1 MIALPFIVGALII
14 LLVVVSSLGI
24 LNRLFPSSDADLLK
38 QVQDND
44 ANYLLASYRS
54 TMPSAAPTPSGNW
67 LSTLLGSL
75 LGLFL
80 VGVLLQVGVGL
91 WIDENWFS
99 HLGYGQVWW
108 LNRAAPWG
116 LAAIVFGG
124 MALWLGLNL
133 RLAWPDARRPWR
145 GLVVVLISG
154 AVAAVAMAHWFTFLV
169 ALFERQ
175 VGSTD
180 PILQRDVSF
189 YLFRLPLELQ
199 LQQWGWRVTLLTLC
213 LVAVCYGFRLQKLST
228 AAQPPLGRIA
238 QRHLLGLGSLM
249 LWFQALGHWLDRYR
263 LMYSSRGSFA
273 GANYTD
279 VQAQMPADGLLTA
292 IAAVSALAL
301 LYLALFNP
309 ELGYLKLAGRKN
321 EWHWRPWQITG
332 LLLIL
337 GGYGLVAVGAGV
349 IYPDLVQRIAVV
361 PNELERDRPYIE
373 HNIAF
378 TRAGYNLSEV
388 DVQSF
393 QVKDDLTPESLTR
406 NTATLKNIRLWDN
419 EPLLAAYRQLQ
430 EIRPYYQFPSVD
442 VDRYPIAGDL
452 RQVMH
457 SARELDYSL
466 IPERARTWVNDHFFY
481 THGYGLALSPVNVVT
496 RVGLPDFFIQDIP
509 PRPTS
514 EAAAEAFPIDNPAI
528 YFGELTDIDVFVNT
542 NAQELDYPKEEANIY
557 ATYQGEGG
565 LSIGALWQ
573 RLFYAWHFGDWQ
585 ILLSQEFT
593 PESRFL
599 FRRQIM
605 ERVET
610 LAPFLQYD
618 HDPYLVIADGGLYW
632 MLDAYTTSRY
642 YPYSEPTPS
651 GDLNYIRNAV
661 KVVVD
666 AYNGSV
672 DFYLADPSDP
682 IIETYQR
689 IYPSLFKPLA
699 DMSAELRSH
708 IRYPTDLFQVQTQ
721 QYATYHMSD
730 AQVFYNKEDLW
741 QIPDQIRQVDSP
753 GGEGNTSDWLLNP
766 TLPGPAPTSQ
776 PMPPHYLILELSS
789 IDATANPSRSAEFV
803 LLSAFTPVNKQNL
816 IAWMAGRCDGEEYG
830 KLLVYQFS
838 RESLVFG
845 PQQVEARISQNP
857 IISEQISLWNQ
868 QGSRVN
874 RGSLLII
881 PVEQSLL
888 YVQPL
893 YLEAEDSKLPELTR
907 VIVAYRDQVVM
918 EPTLDEALNALFE
931 PSPTAEPTVLD
942 REA

>member
-1 MIALPFIVGALII
+1 MQTSSPNRRLSPLLIGLLSLFII
-14 LLVVVSSLGI
+14 
-24 LNRLFPSSDADLLK
+24 
-38 QVQDND
+38 
-44 ANYLLASYRS
+44 
-54 TMPSAAPTPSGNW
+54 
-67 LSTLLGSL
+67 
-75 LGLFL
+75 GL
-80 VGVLLQVGVGL
+80 LLQLAVSL
-91 WIDENWFS
+91 WIDGNWFT
-99 HLGYGQVWW
+99 HLGYGQVWL
-108 LNRAAPWG
+108 LNRLAPWG
-116 LAAIVFGG
+116 LGAIAFLLMAA
-124 MALWLGLNL
+124 WLGGNL
-133 RLAWPDARRPWR
+133 ALAWPQAKRPWR
-145 GLVVVLISG
+145 GLLVVIASG
-154 AVAAVAMAHWFTFLV
+154 TVAAIAMRHWFTILM
-169 ALFERQ
+169 ALFQ
-175 VGSTD
+175 QPGQQTD
-180 PILQRDVSF
+180 PILQHDIGF
-189 YLFRLPLELQ
+189 YLFSLPLLLQ
-199 LQQWGWRVTLLTLC
+199 LQRWVFVIGLLTLC
-213 LVAVCYGFRLQKLST
+213 LVPLCYGLRRHALTTEGQQTLLR
-228 AAQPPLGRIA
+228 QA
-238 QRHLLGLGSLM
+238 QRHVLTLVGGLLLVQG
-249 LWFQALGHWLDRYR
+249 LGHWLARYT
-263 LMYSSRGSFA
+263 LMYSNRGSFA

-279 VQAQMPADGLLTA
+279 VHVQMPVDVLLTGIAGVSAIALFYVAWLTPGLAYTKPRANGQFDWFWYPWQGGLL
-292 IAAVSALAL
+292 AV
-301 LYLALFNP
+301 
-309 ELGYLKLAGRKN
+309 
-321 EWHWRPWQITG
+321 
-332 LLLIL
+332 IL
-337 GGYGLVAVGAGV
+337 VGYGAAALGLGV
-349 IYPDLVQRIAVV
+349 LYPNLVQRVGVV

-373 HNIAF
+373 HNITF
-378 TRAGYNLSEV
+378 SRAAYNLSTV
-388 DVQSF
+388 DVQPF
-393 QVKDDLTPESLTR
+393 QVKDNLTPDSLTR

-419 EPLLAAYRQLQ
+419 DPLLAAYRQLQ

-442 VDRYPIAGDL
+442 VDRYTIDGNL

-457 SARELDYSL
+457 SARELDYGL

-509 PRPTS
+509 PRATS
-514 EAAAEAFPIDNPAI
+514 PAAAAAFPIDNPAI

-557 ATYQGEGG
+557 ATYQGQGG
-565 LSIGALWQ
+565 LPIGALWQ
-573 RLFYAWHFGDWQ
+573 RLLYAWHFGDWQ

-593 PESRFL
+593 PSSRFL
-599 FRRQIM
+599 FRRQIAQ
-605 ERVET
+605 RVQT
-610 LAPFLQYD
+610 IAPFLHYD
-618 HDPYLVIADGGLYW
+618 RDPYLVIADGQLYW
-632 MLDAYTTSRY
+632 MIDAYTTSRY

-672 DFYLADPSDP
+672 DFYVADPEDP
-682 IIETYQR
+682 IIATYQR
-689 IYPSLFKPLA
+689 IYPTLFQPI
-699 DMSAELRSH
+699 DQMSAAVRSH
-708 IRYPTDLFQVQTQ
+708 IRYPTDLFQIQTQ

-753 GGEGNTSDWLLNP
+753 GSEGESSVNDWLFNGTLTAPP
-766 TLPGPAPTSQ
+766 TAAQ

-789 IDATANPSRSAEFV
+789 IDATTHPSQGAEFV

-816 IAWMAGRCDGEEYG
+816 IAWMAARCDGDEYG

-857 IISEQISLWNQ
+857 LISEQISLWNQ

-918 EPTLDEALNALFE
+918 EPTLEEALTALFIPAGSDRE
-931 PSPTAEPTVLD
+931 PSPLPTAS
-942 REA
+942 EAG

>member
-1 MIALPFIVGALII
+1 MTADPKLPARPLASTIAAV
-14 LLVVVSSLGI
+14 LLV
-24 LNRLFPSSDADLLK
+24 LLM
-38 QVQDND
+38 
-44 ANYLLASYRS
+44 A
-54 TMPSAAPTPSGNW
+54 
-67 LSTLLGSL
+67 
-75 LGLFL
+75 
-80 VGVLLQVGVGL
+80 GVALQVGIGL

-99 HLGYGQVWW
+99 HLGYGQVW
-108 LNRAAPWG
+108 LMSRAAPWG
-116 LAAIVFGG
+116 LGLGVFGA

-133 RLAWPDARRPWR
+133 RLAWPQAKRPWR
-145 GLVVVLISG
+145 GLLVGLTSG
-154 AVAAVAMAHWFTFLV
+154 AVAAIAMDHWFTFLV
-169 ALFERQ
+169 ALFQ
-175 VGSTD
+175 QPVGTTD
-180 PILQRDVSF
+180 PILQHDISF
-189 YLFRLPLELQ
+189 YLFSLPLLLQ
-199 LQQWGWRVTLLTLC
+199 LQRWGFWVGAGTAG
-213 LVAVCYGFRLQKLST
+213 LVALCYWLRFRRLLP
-228 AAQPPLGRIA
+228 AAQGLLVQGA
-238 QRHLLGLGSLM
+238 QRHLLGLGGLLM
-249 LWFQALGHWLDRYR
+249 LFQGLGHWLDRYT
-263 LMYSSRGSFA
+263 LMYSNRGSFA

-279 VQAQMPADGLLTA
+279 VHAQMPADLLL
-292 IAAVSALAL
+292 AAMAWVGAAALF
-301 LYLALFNP
+301 YLAAFRPALIS
-309 ELGYLKLAGRKN
+309 LKAAQEKAD
-321 EWHWRPWQITG
+321 WRWVPWQVTA
-332 LLLIL
+332 LLLIF
-337 GGYGLVAVGAGV
+337 GGYGLAAIGVGV
-349 IYPDLVQRIAVV
+349 FYPELVQRIAVL

-388 DVQSF
+388 DVQPF
-393 QVKDDLTPESLTR
+393 QVKDNLTPESLTR

-442 VDRYPIAGDL
+442 VDRYTIDGDL

-457 SARELDYSL
+457 SARELDYTL

-509 PRPTS
+509 PRATS
-514 EAAAEAFPIDNPAI
+514 PAAAAAFPIDNPAI
-528 YFGELTDIDVFVNT
+528 YFGELTDLDVFVNT

-557 ATYQGEGG
+557 TTYQGTGG
-565 LSIGALWQ
+565 LPIGALWQ
-573 RLFYAWHFGDWQ
+573 RLLYAWHFGDWQ
-585 ILLSQEFT
+585 ILLSQEFN
-593 PESRFL
+593 PDSRFL
-599 FRRQIM
+599 FRRQIA
-605 ERVET
+605 ERVHT
-610 LAPFLQYD
+610 LAPFLRYD
-618 HDPYLVIADGGLYW
+618 RDPYLVIADGGLHW
-632 MLDAYTTSRY
+632 MIDAYTTSRS
-642 YPYSEPTPS
+642 YPYSEPTPA

-672 DFYLADPSDP
+672 DFYLAAPDDP

-689 IYPSLFKPLA
+689 IYPSLFKPLGA
-699 DMSAELRSH
+699 MSAELRSH
-708 IRYPTDLFQVQTQ
+708 IRYPNDLFEVQTQ

-741 QIPDQIRQVDSP
+741 QIPDQIRQLA
-753 GGEGNTSDWLLNP
+753 GARGEGGSEAGVNNWLFNS
-766 TLPGPAPTSQ
+766 TLPGPLPDSQ
-776 PMPPHYLILELSS
+776 AMPPHYLILELSS
-789 IDATANPSRSAEFV
+789 IDATANPSGSAEFM

-816 IAWMAGRCDGEEYG
+816 IAWMAARCDGEEYG

-893 YLEAEDSKLPELTR
+893 YLEAENSKLPELTR
-907 VIVAYRDQVVM
+907 VIIAYRDQVVM
-918 EPTLDEALNALFE
+918 EPTLDQALQALFAPEAGARPGSESGSE
-931 PSPTAEPTVLD
+931 PEGAPALPLGSEQAL
-942 REA
+942 

>member
-1 MIALPFIVGALII
+1 MTADG
-14 LLVVVSSLGI
+14 
-24 LNRLFPSSDADLLK
+24 PSPAR
-38 QVQDND
+38 NW
-44 ANYLLASYRS
+44 A
-54 TMPSAAPTPSGNW
+54 SAAIA
-67 LSTLLGSL
+67 L
-75 LGLFL
+75 LGLL
-80 VGVLLQVGVGL
+80 IVGVLLQLGVGL

-99 HLGYGQVWW
+99 HLGYAQVWW
-108 LNRAAPWG
+108 INRAAPWG
-116 LAAIVFGG
+116 LGLVVFLG

-133 RLAWPDARRPWR
+133 RLAWPPYIKRLWRRL
-145 GLVVVLISG
+145 LVVLVSG
-154 AVAAVAMAHWFTFLV
+154 SVAAIAMAHWFTFLV
-169 ALFERQ
+169 VLFQ
-175 VGSTD
+175 QPVGLAD
-180 PILQRDVSF
+180 PILQHDISF
-189 YLFRLPLELQ
+189 YLFSLPLLLQ
-199 LQQWGWRVTLLTLC
+199 LQRWGFWVGVLTAG
-213 LVAVCYGFRLQKLST
+213 LVALCYGFRLRRQPV
-228 AAQPPLGRIA
+228 AAQPLLPQQV
-238 QRHLLGLGSLM
+238 QRHLLGLGGVLM
-249 LWFQALGHWLDRYR
+249 LFQGLGHWLARYT
-263 LMYSSRGSFA
+263 LMYSNRGSFA

-279 VQAQMPADGLLTA
+279 VHAQMPADFLLAGLA
-292 IAAVSALAL
+292 WVGALAL
-301 LYLALFNP
+301 LYLAVFSPALVA
-309 ELGYLKLAGRKN
+309 LKAAQAKA
-321 EWHWRPWQITG
+321 EWRWLPWQVTG
-332 LLLIL
+332 LLLIF
-337 GGYGLVAVGAGV
+337 GGYGLAALGAGV
-349 IYPDLVQRIAVV
+349 FYPDLVQRVAVL

-378 TRAGYNLSEV
+378 TRKGYNLSEV

-393 QVKDDLTPESLTR
+393 QVKDNLTAESLTN

-442 VDRYPIAGDL
+442 VDRYTIDGDL

-509 PRPTS
+509 PRATS
-514 EAAAEAFPIDNPAI
+514 PAAAAAFPIDNPAI

-557 ATYQGEGG
+557 TTYQGSGG
-565 LSIGALWQ
+565 LPMGAFWQ
-573 RLFYAWHFGDWQ
+573 RLLYAWHFGDWQ
-585 ILLSQEFT
+585 ILLSQEFN
-593 PESRFL
+593 PDSRFL
-599 FRRQIM
+599 FRRQIT
-605 ERVET
+605 ERVQT
-610 LAPFLQYD
+610 LAPFLRYD
-618 HDPYLVIADGGLYW
+618 QDPYLVIADGGLYW
-632 MLDAYTTSRY
+632 MIDAYTTSRY

-672 DFYLADPSDP
+672 DFYLATPKDP

-689 IYPSLFKPLA
+689 IYPSLFKPLEA
-699 DMSAELRSH
+699 MSAELRSH
-708 IRYPTDLFQVQTQ
+708 IRYPNDLFEVQTQ

-741 QIPDQIRQVDSP
+741 QIPEQIRQVDGDLGDGE
-753 GGEGNTSDWLLNP
+753 GGEGNVNNWLFDSS
-766 TLPGPAPTSQ
+766 LPGPLPTSQ
-776 PMPPHYLILELSS
+776 AMPPHYLILELSA

-816 IAWMAGRCDGEEYG
+816 IAWMAARCDGDEYG

-881 PVEQSLL
+881 PVEQALL

-907 VIVAYRDQVVM
+907 VIIAYRDQVVM
-918 EPTLDEALNALFE
+918 EPTLDQALQALFAPATE
-931 PSPTAEPTVLD
+931 GTAAESALPLSD
-942 REA
+942 ASAL

>member
-1 MIALPFIVGALII
+1 MTNASQSSPRTWTSLIALV
-14 LLVVVSSLGI
+14 
-24 LNRLFPSSDADLLK
+24 
-38 QVQDND
+38 
-44 ANYLLASYRS
+44 
-54 TMPSAAPTPSGNW
+54 
-67 LSTLLGSL
+67 L
-75 LGLFL
+75 LGLLF
-80 VGVLLQVGVGL
+80 GGILLQIGVGL
-91 WIDENWFS
+91 WNDASWFA
-99 HLGYGQVWW
+99 HLGYGQVWL

-116 LAAIVFGG
+116 LGVIVFLGV
-124 MALWLGLNL
+124 ALWLGLNL
-133 RLAWPDARRPWR
+133 RVAWPYPKRPWR
-145 GLVVVLISG
+145 ALVVILSSG
-154 AVAAVAMAHWFTFLV
+154 YVASVAMAHWFTFLV
-169 ALFERQ
+169 ALFQQR

-180 PILQRDVSF
+180 PILQHDISF
-189 YLFRLPLELQ
+189 YLFSLPLLLQ
-199 LQQWGWRVTLLTLC
+199 LQKWGFWIGLFTFV
-213 LVAVCYGFRLQKLST
+213 LVALCYGFRKHKLPGESQMVLART
-228 AAQPPLGRIA
+228 A
-238 QRHLLGLGSLM
+238 QRHLLGLGGMLM
-249 LWFQALGHWLDRYR
+249 LFQALGHWLARYT
-263 LMYSSRGSFA
+263 LMYSNRGSFV

-279 VQAQMPADGLLTA
+279 VHTQMPVDVLLA
-292 IAAVSALAL
+292 GIALVGALAL
-301 LYLALFNP
+301 LSLALFNP
-309 ELGYLKLAGRKN
+309 ELGYLKWVSRGSM
-321 EWHWRPWQITG
+321 EWHWRPRQMLG
-332 LLLIL
+332 LLIVL
-337 GGYGLVAVGAGV
+337 GTYGLAALGLGLL
-349 IYPDLVQRIAVV
+349 YPDLVQRVAVV

-378 TRAGYNLSEV
+378 SRQGYNLTEV
-388 DVQSF
+388 DVQPF
-393 QVKDDLTPESLTR
+393 QVKDNLTPESLTR

-442 VDRYPIAGDL
+442 VDRYPIDGDL

-457 SARELDYSL
+457 SARELDYNL

-509 PRPTS
+509 PHATS
-514 EAAAEAFPIDNPAI
+514 PAAAEAFPIANPAI

-557 ATYQGEGG
+557 ATYQGTGG
-565 LSIGALWQ
+565 LPMGALWQ

-599 FRRQIM
+599 FRRQIT
-605 ERVET
+605 ERVQT

-618 HDPYLVIADGGLYW
+618 RDPYLVIADDGLYW
-632 MLDAYTTSRY
+632 MIDAYTTSRY
-642 YPYSEPTPS
+642 YPYSEPVPS
-651 GDLNYIRNAV
+651 GEFNYIRNAV

-672 DFYLADPSDP
+672 DFYLADPNDP

-689 IYPSLFKPLA
+689 IYPTLFKPMGE
-699 DMSAELRSH
+699 MSPQLKSH

-721 QYATYHMSD
+721 QYSTYHMSD

-753 GGEGNTSDWLLNP
+753 VSEGGTNEWLFNSTIP
-766 TLPGPAPTSQ
+766 SPAPESQ

-789 IDATANPSRSAEFV
+789 IDATANRSAEPGLKPYDSAEFV

-816 IAWMAGRCDGEEYG
+816 IAWMAARCDGEEYG

-857 IISEQISLWNQ
+857 LISEQISLWNQ

-893 YLEAEDSKLPELTR
+893 YLEAENSKLPELTR
-907 VIVAYRDQVVM
+907 VIVTYRDQVVM
-918 EPTLDEALNALFE
+918 EPTLEESLTALFE
-931 PSPTAEPTVLD
+931 PGSTEQPSVLNK
-942 REA
+942 EG

>member
-1 MIALPFIVGALII
+1 MTAESGWPAQKVL
-14 LLVVVSSLGI
+14 SSLVIAGLGI
-24 LNRLFPSSDADLLK
+24 G
-38 QVQDND
+38 
-44 ANYLLASYRS
+44 LA
-54 TMPSAAPTPSGNW
+54 T
-67 LSTLLGSL
+67 
-75 LGLFL
+75 GL
-80 VGVLLQVGVGL
+80 VQVGIGL
-91 WIDENWFS
+91 WIDHGWFVN
-99 HLGYGQVWW
+99 LGYGQVWL
-108 LNRAAPWG
+108 LNRLAPWG
-116 LAAIVFGG
+116 LGIVVFAGI
-124 MALWLGLNL
+124 ALWFWAHL
-133 RLAWPDARRPWR
+133 RIAWPVSKQTWR
-145 GLVVVLISG
+145 GLGIVLISG
-154 AVAAVAMAHWFTFLV
+154 SAAAIAMAHWFTVLV
-169 ALFERQ
+169 ALFQ
-175 VGSTD
+175 VPVDTAD

-189 YLFRLPLELQ
+189 YLFSLPLELQ
-199 LQQWGWRVTLLTLC
+199 LQRWGLWLGLITAG
-213 LVAVCYGFRLQKLST
+213 LVIVCYGIRLRGQS
-228 AAQPPLGRIA
+228 AESQGALGRLA
-238 QRHLLGLGSLM
+238 QRHLLLLG
-249 LWFQALGHWLDRYR
+249 ALLLLLQGWGHWLARYT
-263 LMYSSRGSFA
+263 LMYSTRGSFA
-273 GANYTD
+273 GANYAD
-279 VQAQMPADGLLTA
+279 VHGQLPANGFLTGVA
-292 IAAVSALAL
+292 MVGAMALVWLAA
-301 LYLALFNP
+301 FNP
-309 ELGYLKLAGRKN
+309 EVARLKSVRGGSPDWFWNPAVLAVV
-321 EWHWRPWQITG
+321 
-332 LLLIL
+332 LVVL
-337 GGYGLVAVGAGV
+337 GGYGLAAVGVGL
-349 IYPDLVQRIAVV
+349 IYPDLVQRIGVV

-378 TRAGYNLSEV
+378 TRQGFNLSEV

-393 QVKDDLTPESLTR
+393 QVKDNLTPDSLIHNR
-406 NTATLKNIRLWDN
+406 ATLRNIRLWDN

-509 PRPTS
+509 PRATS
-514 EAAAEAFPIDNPAI
+514 PAAAAAFPIDNPAI
-528 YFGELTDIDVFVNT
+528 YFGELTDLDVFVNT

-557 ATYQGEGG
+557 ATYQGTGG
-565 LSIGALWQ
+565 LPIGHLWQ
-573 RLFYAWHFGDWQ
+573 RLLYAWHFGDWQ

-593 PESRFL
+593 PDSRFL
-599 FRRQIM
+599 FRRQINQ
-605 ERVET
+605 RVKI
-610 LAPFLQYD
+610 LAPFLRYD

-632 MLDAYTTSRY
+632 MIDAYTTSRY

-661 KVVVD
+661 KVVVG
-666 AYNGSV
+666 AYNGGV
-672 DFYLADPSDP
+672 EFYLSDPQDP
-682 IIETYQR
+682 IIRTYQR

-699 DMSAELRSH
+699 AMSPGLRSH
-708 IRYPTDLFQVQTQ
+708 IRYPIDLFQVQTQ

-741 QIPDQIRQVDSP
+741 QIPDQVRQVDSP
-753 GGEGNTSDWLLNP
+753 GGEGGGATEWLLNP
-766 TLPGPAPTSQ
+766 ALPGPVPTVQ

-789 IDATANPSRSAEFV
+789 IDATANPSRSEEFV
-803 LLSAFTPVNKQNL
+803 LLSAFTPANKQNL
-816 IAWMAGRCDGEEYG
+816 IAWMAARCDGDEYG

-857 IISEQISLWNQ
+857 LISEQISLWNQ

-893 YLEAEDSKLPELTR
+893 YLEAENSKLPELTR

-918 EPTLDEALNALFE
+918 EPTLEAALAALFNPVAAPEFPGAVE
-931 PSPTAEPTVLD
+931 PPTDPAAEPIPQSPSNP
-942 REA
+942 AG

>member
-1 MIALPFIVGALII
+1 MTAKPPLKNLISNPVAIVMGGLAG
-14 LLVVVSSLGI
+14 LLLLGI
-24 LNRLFPSSDADLLK
+24 L
-38 QVQDND
+38 
-44 ANYLLASYRS
+44 
-54 TMPSAAPTPSGNW
+54 
-67 LSTLLGSL
+67 
-75 LGLFL
+75 
-80 VGVLLQVGVGL
+80 LQIGIGL
-91 WIDENWFS
+91 WIDEAWFA

-116 LAAIVFGG
+116 LGIVVFVA
-124 MALWLGLNL
+124 MALWLGMNL
-133 RLAWPDARRPWR
+133 RLAWPQAQRYWR
-145 GLVVVLISG
+145 SVIVVAASG
-154 AVAAVAMAHWFTFLV
+154 AVAAIAMNHWFTFLV
-169 ALFERQ
+169 ALVQ
-175 VGSTD
+175 QSVDQTD
-180 PILQRDVSF
+180 PILQYDIGF
-189 YLFRLPLELQ
+189 YLFRLPL
-199 LQQWGWRVTLLTLC
+199 LLLLHTGGMWIGLGTAG
-213 LVAVCYGFRLQKLST
+213 LVAFCYGIRLRQVSGEAQFKL
-228 AAQPPLGRIA
+228 AHRM
-238 QRHLLGLGSLM
+238 QRHLVGLVGLLLLLLG
-249 LWFQALGHWLDRYR
+249 AGHWLARYT
-263 LMYSSRGSFA
+263 LMYSNRGSFA

-279 VQAQMPADGLLTA
+279 VHTQLPVNGLLAGIAVVGAIAFLFLAVANFELGYFKSSAQSEPAWHWHPRLFIGLLTILTVYG
-292 IAAVSALAL
+292 IAS
-301 LYLALFNP
+301 FG
-309 ELGYLKLAGRKN
+309 LGM
-321 EWHWRPWQITG
+321 
-332 LLLIL
+332 
-337 GGYGLVAVGAGV
+337 

-373 HNIAF
+373 YNIAF
-378 TRAGYNLSEV
+378 TRQGYNLSDV

-393 QVKDDLTPESLTR
+393 QVKDDLTPASLTR

-442 VDRYPIAGDL
+442 VDRYTIDGNL

-457 SARELDYSL
+457 SARELDYGL

-481 THGYGLALSPVNVVT
+481 THGYGFALSPVNVVT

-509 PRPTS
+509 PRATQP
-514 EAAAEAFPIDNPAI
+514 AAAEAFPIANPAI

-542 NAQELDYPKEEANIY
+542 NAQELDYPEEDANIY
-557 ATYQGEGG
+557 ATYQGTGG
-565 LSIGALWQ
+565 LPIGALWQ
-573 RLFYAWHFGDWQ
+573 QLFYAWHFGDWQ

-599 FRRQIM
+599 FRRQIVQ
-605 ERVET
+605 RVET

-618 HDPYLVIADGGLYW
+618 NDPYLVIADDGLYW
-632 MLDAYTTSRY
+632 MIDAYTMSRY

-651 GDLNYIRNAV
+651 GEFNYIRNAV

-672 DFYLADPSDP
+672 DFYLADPEDP
-682 IIETYQR
+682 IIATYQK
-689 IYPSLFKPLA
+689 IYPSLFKPMEA
-699 DMSAELRSH
+699 MSPQLRSH
-708 IRYPTDLFQVQTQ
+708 IRYPPDLFQIQTE

-753 GGEGNTSDWLLNP
+753 GSESSTSDWLLNP
-766 TLPGPAPTSQ
+766 TLPPSAPQSQ
-776 PMPPHYLILELSS
+776 PMSPHYLILELSS
-789 IDATANPSRSAEFV
+789 IDANANSSLSAEFV

-816 IAWMAGRCDGEEYG
+816 IAWMAARCDEEEYG

-857 IISEQISLWNQ
+857 LISEQISLWNQ

-907 VIVAYRDQVVM
+907 VIVVFRDQVVM
-918 EPTLDEALNALFE
+918 EPTLEEALAALFE
-931 PSPTAEPTVLD
+931 PSATE
-942 REA
+942 